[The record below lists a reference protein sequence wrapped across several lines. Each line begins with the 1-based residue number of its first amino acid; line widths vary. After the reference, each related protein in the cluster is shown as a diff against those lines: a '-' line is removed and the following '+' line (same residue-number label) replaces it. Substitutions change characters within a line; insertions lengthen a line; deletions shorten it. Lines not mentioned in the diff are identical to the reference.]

1 MVNRPVISQMSSVV
15 GVSQSID
22 APIPLLR
29 VYTFGAFRLDW
40 QVPPLTTEDLWKSRT
55 SARTIFKLLL
65 CSPGRQASRSQLAGI
80 LWPETDED
88 RARES
93 LRSATKVLRKVLQ
106 TASGEDLLEQR
117 NQHTILKLAEQ
128 SHLWVD
134 ADAFVDLTSQAGRAT
149 TPDEALSLW
158 QQAKALLRGEFLAD
172 DQGSE
177 WMRHRWIKQRQQALR
192 LARARMVR
200 HLADLYLQRGQLSLA
215 EEVLEQQIIRFPTDQ
230 DALYRLLLL
239 LEQQGYLEEACVLYQ
254 RASYALGAVG
264 KQPAAHVKVY
274 YEQLQ
279 QTVLAGKQIVP
290 VARVQPSEHL
300 QTGLQSAITL
310 SPTQVLEVFPH
321 ASTASALFTS
331 DQENT
336 LDLVKTHRQ
345 QLHDLL
351 MLASTV
357 LVLSP
362 YARWPISEG
371 ERTSSTLVTMAIDEL
386 ERMTESFWRLC
397 ANTSLDLLGNLVEHF
412 RTIIQL
418 LKQVQ
423 ARDAVQR
430 LCSLAGEIAQIL
442 GKTLFDLHE
451 YTLAWSYYT
460 FSLKAAQ
467 AAFNHELWA
476 VGLGRMCLLL
486 IYWIQPHEALPL
498 LQEAQQLTVQ
508 SPRILCWLAAVQAE
522 VYAHIGDTE
531 ACDAALTIAK
541 RLATQAS
548 LGEDHYA
555 TGFNSSRLAGYEG
568 ACFVRLRQPDRA
580 LPALQRA
587 LSLLDPQA
595 IRRQSTLFTD
605 MGIAHAQ
612 QGNVQ
617 VACQLAIQALVITT
631 QTKSVSVLERVRQ
644 VRKELEPW
652 KNTEEVKDLE
662 RRLETTSV
670 QIAM

>member
-1 MVNRPVISQMSSVV
+1 M
-15 GVSQSID
+15 SQSVAIQ
-22 APIPLLR
+22 APLLR
-29 VYTFGAFRLDW
+29 VYTFGAFHLDW
-40 QVPPLTTEDLWKSRT
+40 QVPPFTTEDLWKSRT
-55 SARTIFKLLL
+55 SARTLLKLLL
-65 CSPGRQASRSQLAGI
+65 CAPGRQASRSQLAGI

-88 RARES
+88 KARES
-93 LRSATKVLRKVLQ
+93 LRSASKVLRKVLR
-106 TASGEDLLEQR
+106 TASGEELLEQR
-117 NQHTILKLAEQ
+117 NQNSILTLAEQ

-134 ADAFVDLTSQAGRAT
+134 ADAFEELISQAGRAT
-149 TPDEALSLW
+149 TPDEALALW
-158 QQAKALLRGEFLAD
+158 QQAKILLRGEFLAD
-172 DQGSE
+172 DLGSE

-192 LARARMVR
+192 MARSRMVR
-200 HLADLYLQRGQLSLA
+200 HLADLYLQRGQVSLA
-215 EEVLEQQIIRFPTDQ
+215 EEVLEQHIIRFPTDQ

-239 LEQQGYLEEACVLYQ
+239 LEQQGCVEEACALYQ
-254 RASYALGAVG
+254 RANHLLGAVG
-264 KQPAAHVKVY
+264 KQPAAQVRAY

-279 QTVLAGKQIVP
+279 QAARTHRQIVS
-290 VARVQPSEHL
+290 VAQGQPADL
-300 QTGLQSAITL
+300 FAGGLQKATSFQRKQAL
-310 SPTQVLEVFPH
+310 DVVLP
-321 ASTASALFTS
+321 ASTASPVLVS
-331 DQENT
+331 GQENT

-345 QLHDLL
+345 MLHDLL

-371 ERTSSTLVTMAIDEL
+371 ARGSLTLVNAAIDEL

-430 LCSLAGEIAQIL
+430 LCSLAGESGQIL

-451 YTLAWSYYT
+451 YALAWAYYT

-476 VGLGRMCLLL
+476 VGLGRMSLLL
-486 IYWIQPHEALPL
+486 IYWNQPREALPL

-508 SPRILCWLAAVQAE
+508 SKRVVCWLAAVRAE
-522 VYAHIGDTE
+522 VYAHLGDSE
-531 ACDAALTIAK
+531 ACVAALVIAK
-541 RLATQAS
+541 TLASAAS
-548 LGEDHYA
+548 LGEDRYA
-555 TGFNSSRLAGYEG
+555 TGFNPSRLAGYEG

-580 LPALQRA
+580 LPALQQA
-587 LSLLDPQA
+587 LALLDPQG

-605 MGIAHAQ
+605 IGIAYAQ

-617 VACQLAIQALVITT
+617 VACEFAIQALTITT
-631 QTKSVSVLERVRQ
+631 QTKSLSVLERVRQ
-644 VRKELEPW
+644 VRKELEAW
-652 KNTEEVKDLE
+652 KDAEEVKDLE
-662 RRLETTSV
+662 RQLETTSIR
-670 QIAM
+670 IAT